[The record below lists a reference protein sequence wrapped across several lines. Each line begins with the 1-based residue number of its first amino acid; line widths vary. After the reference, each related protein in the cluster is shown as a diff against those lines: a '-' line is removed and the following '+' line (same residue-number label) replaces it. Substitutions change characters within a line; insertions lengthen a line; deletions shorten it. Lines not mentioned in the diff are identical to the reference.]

1 MNTLSRLSRA
11 AKSPKLFVRYANRLY
26 HRRFNRRRYNPGGI
40 EVFAEDWDNLLILDA
55 CRYDM
60 FERYSGLPGRLE
72 HRHTRGTDTT
82 EFLKANFDGRDLR
95 DTVYVTANPQLY
107 HNRDE
112 IDAKLYRVIDIWR
125 EEGWNEEHGTVLPET
140 VTEYAQR
147 AAREHPNKRLVVHYI
162 QPHYPFIESETEFD
176 KRHLAA
182 PDAGGQGEGKAE
194 NVWGQLMTGALD
206 ATPADIWQPYVSNL
220 KRALPHVEELMRELG
235 GRTVVTADHGNMIG
249 ERSFP
254 IPIREWGHPRGI
266 YTDQLVRVPWLI
278 HDDGPRR
285 DIVAGEPESTTED
298 VEEETV
304 ADRLKHLGYAE

>member
-1 MNTLSRLSRA
+1 MNTRLRLYRA
-11 AKSPKLFVRYANRLY
+11 ARNPKLFIRHANRLY
-26 HRRFNRRRYNPGGI
+26 HRRLNRWQYNPEGI
-40 EVFAEDWDNLLILDA
+40 DVFTEDWDNLVILDA

-60 FERYSGLPGRLE
+60 FERYAELPGRLE
-72 HRHTRGTDTT
+72 HRHTQGTSTT
-82 EFLKANFDGRDLR
+82 EFLKANFGGRDLH

-107 HNRDE
+107 HNRNE
-112 IDAKLYRVIDIWR
+112 IDTKLYRTIDIWR

-147 AAREHPNKRLVVHYI
+147 AARAHPNKRLVVHYI

-182 PDAGGQGEGKAE
+182 PDADGQGAGKGE

-206 ATPADIWQPYVSNL
+206 ANPADIWRPYVANL
-220 KRALPHVEELMRELG
+220 KRALPHVEELIRELG
-235 GRTVVTADHGNMIG
+235 GRTVVTADHGNMVG

-266 YTDQLVRVPWLI
+266 YTEQLARVPWLV
-278 HDDGPRR
+278 HDNGPRR
-285 DIVAGEPESTTED
+285 DVVAERPESTTEGVD
-298 VEEETV
+298 EETV
-304 ADRLKHLGYAE
+304 TNRLKHLGYAE

>member
-11 AKSPKLFVRYANRLY
+11 AKSPKLFVRHANRLY
-26 HRRFNRRRYNPGGI
+26 HRRLNRRRYNSEGTD
-40 EVFAEDWDNLLILDA
+40 VFAEDWDNLLILDA

-60 FERYSGLPGRLE
+60 FERYSELPGRLE

-82 EFLKANFDGRDLR
+82 EFLTANFGGRDLR
-95 DTVYVTANPQLY
+95 DTVYVTANPQLH

-125 EEGWNEEHGTVLPET
+125 KEGWNEEHGTVLPET
-140 VTEYAQR
+140 VTEHARR

-182 PDAGGQGEGKAE
+182 QDADGQAEGTEE

-206 ATPADIWQPYVSNL
+206 TSPADIWRPYVANL
-220 KRALPHVEELMRELG
+220 KRALPHVEELLGELG
-235 GRTVVTADHGNMIG
+235 GRTVVTADHGNMSG

-266 YTDQLVRVPWLI
+266 YTEQLARVPWLV
-278 HDDGPRR
+278 HDNGPRR
-285 DIVAGEPESTTED
+285 DIVAEQPESRTED
-298 VEEETV
+298 IEEETV
-304 ADRLKHLGYAE
+304 ADRLKHLGYTE